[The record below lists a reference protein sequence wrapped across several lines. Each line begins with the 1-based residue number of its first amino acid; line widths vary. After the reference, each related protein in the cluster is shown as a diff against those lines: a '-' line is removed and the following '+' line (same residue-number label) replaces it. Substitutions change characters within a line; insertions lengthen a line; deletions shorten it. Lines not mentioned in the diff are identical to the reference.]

1 MPRNVCHSQFYHQR
15 YDETCVST
23 RFEITLRVIFTPEY
37 SLVQLL
43 KAAECLSAFMCTEE
57 EIRHVK
63 SYLQLSVHKSA
74 SHYENRHMA
83 THNLSVDK
91 TATTKKATCRKKK
104 KSQENF
110 KVLRI
115 NPAEASKVKSAL
127 IKFHVQRLSRF

>member
-1 MPRNVCHSQFYHQR
+1 MSV
-15 YDETCVST
+15 
-23 RFEITLRVIFTPEY
+23 RFEITPRVIFTLEY

-57 EIRHVK
+57 EIRRVK
-63 SYLQLSVHKSA
+63 SYSQLSAHKSA

-83 THNLSVDK
+83 TCNLPVDK

-104 KSQENF
+104 KRKSQENF